1 MADSKSAASVVV
13 AAESAPAV
21 DGRMA
26 TVMSDRMSEAMT
38 MTRTIGRDI
47 CSCVEFP
54 DLGAVVPPEFFV
66 FVSGKKD
73 Q

>member
-1 MADSKSAASVVV
+1 M
-13 AAESAPAV
+13 PAV
-21 DGRMA
+21 DERMVTA
-26 TVMSDRMSEAMT
+26 MSDQMSEAMT

-47 CSCVEFP
+47 CSGVEFP
-54 DLGAVVPPEFFV
+54 DHAAVVPPEFFV

>member
-1 MADSKSAASVVV
+1 MLVDT
-13 AAESAPAV
+13 ESAPAV

-26 TVMSDRMSEAMT
+26 TAMSDQMSEAMT

-54 DLGAVVPPEFFV
+54 DLAAVVPPEFFV

>member
-1 MADSKSAASVVV
+1 MIV
-13 AAESAPAV
+13 AGEIAPAA

-26 TVMSDRMSEAMT
+26 MAMTSDPMSEAMT

-47 CSCVEFP
+47 CSFAEFR
-54 DLGAVVPPEFFV
+54 DLAAVVPPEFFV